1 MRRRFL
7 LNALLTS
14 VTASL
19 ALLTSPVSA
28 QAQAFPAK
36 TVRIVVP
43 QTPGGA
49 SDTLARIMA
58 TKLATRWG
66 QPVVVE
72 NKAGAGG
79 NIGME
84 EVARAP
90 ADGYTL
96 LMSYVGTHAIN
107 GALYAKLPFD
117 PEKDFSPVATL
128 AVLPY
133 VVLVNTSSPVKTLGE
148 LVELSRRQGV
158 NFGSA
163 GNGSVNHLLGEMFN
177 ATANVKFQHIPYR
190 GAAPAMT
197 DLLGGQIQTVFT
209 SLPSAAGFIRDG
221 RLRPLAVTSAKRSV
235 GFPDIPTVAE
245 SGYPGFDV
253 APWFGFFAT
262 GGTPAA
268 VIRQMNA
275 DINDVLKSPDVIEK
289 FSAAGAEVYA
299 TTPAQFGAIL
309 KDDIA
314 KWSKVVKA
322 SGAKLD

>member
-1 MRRRFL
+1 MMRI
-7 LNALLTS
+7 
-14 VTASL
+14 L
-19 ALLTSPVSA
+19 ALFMAAFTLHVPVVA
-28 QAQAFPAK
+28 QAQTFPTK

-49 SDTLARIMA
+49 SDALARIMA
-58 TKLATRWG
+58 TKLAARWG

-117 PEKDFSPVATL
+117 PEKDFAPVATL
-128 AVLPY
+128 AVLPF
-133 VVLVNTSSPVKTLGE
+133 VILVNASLPVKTLGE

-158 NFGSA
+158 AYGSA

-177 ATANVKFQHIPYR
+177 ATAGVKFLHVPYR

-197 DLLGGQIQTVFT
+197 DLIGGQIQTVFT

-245 SGYPGFDV
+245 SGFAGFDV

-268 VIRQMNA
+268 VVRQMNA
-275 DINDVLKSPDVIEK
+275 DINELLRSPDVIEK
-289 FSAAGAEVYA
+289 FNAAGAEPFA
-299 TTPAQFGAIL
+299 TTPAQFGAML

>member
-14 VTASL
+14 VTASF
-19 ALLTSPVSA
+19 ALLTSPASA

-58 TKLATRWG
+58 IKLATRWG
-66 QPVVVE
+66 QSVVVE

-117 PEKDFSPVATL
+117 PEKDFAPVATL

>member
-7 LNALLTS
+7 FNALFTS

-19 ALLTSPVSA
+19 AVLVSPTPV
-28 QAQAFPAK
+28 QAQSFPNK

-117 PEKDFSPVATL
+117 PEKDFAPVATL

-133 VVLVNTSSPVKTLGE
+133 VVLVNANSPVKTLGD

-221 RLRPLAVTSAKRSV
+221 RLRPLAVTSVKRSV

-275 DINDVLKSPDVIEK
+275 DINEALRSPDVIEK